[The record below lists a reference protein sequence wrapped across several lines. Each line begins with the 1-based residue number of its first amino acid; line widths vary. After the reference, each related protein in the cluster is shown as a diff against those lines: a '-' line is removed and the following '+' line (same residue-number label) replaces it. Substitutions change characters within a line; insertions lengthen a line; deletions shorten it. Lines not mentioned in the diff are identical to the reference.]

1 MKLTFFGSSH
11 GVPEPGRRCAS
22 ILIEVGE
29 NRYFI
34 DMGTQSIE
42 KLIDR
47 KIPIDCVKAIFVT
60 HMHGDHTDG
69 LISFVDLCNW
79 YFKTANPTFY
89 LPGDALKAKS
99 VIESWLSCNG
109 SEIRPFDFR
118 QVTEGK
124 LYDDGIIRL
133 TAYKTMHTADSYAYL
148 MEAEG
153 KRVLFSGD
161 LKGRTA
167 EDFPLQALEN
177 GLDLAIC
184 ECAHFEATVYLPYF
198 QNRQDVKKLCFNHYS
213 DRFFPSVLA
222 VENTLTHIDT
232 FHATDDMEILL

>member
-1 MKLTFFGSSH
+1 MKITFFGSSH
-11 GVPEPGRRCAS
+11 GVPEPNRRCTS

-34 DMGTQSIE
+34 DMGTQGIE

-47 KIPIDCVKAIFVT
+47 KIPVDSVRCIFIT

-69 LISFVDLCNW
+69 LFSFVDLCNW
-79 YFKTANPTFY
+79 YYKTANPKIF
-89 LPGDALKAKS
+89 LPVDAQKVRKVFADW
-99 VIESWLSCNG
+99 IACNG
-109 SEIRPFDFR
+109 NTLRDFDFL
-118 QVTEGK
+118 QYDAGLV
-124 LYDDGIIRL
+124 YDDSTIRV
-133 TAYKTMHTADSYAYL
+133 TAYKTKHTENSHAFL
-148 MEAEG
+148 LEAEG

-161 LKGRTA
+161 LKTRTA
-167 EDFPLQALEN
+167 EDFPMEVLED

-198 QNRQDVKKLCFNHYS
+198 QNRNNVKKLCFNHYS

-222 VENTLTHIDT
+222 VEKKLGA
-232 FHATDDMEILL
+232 FHATDDMEIIL